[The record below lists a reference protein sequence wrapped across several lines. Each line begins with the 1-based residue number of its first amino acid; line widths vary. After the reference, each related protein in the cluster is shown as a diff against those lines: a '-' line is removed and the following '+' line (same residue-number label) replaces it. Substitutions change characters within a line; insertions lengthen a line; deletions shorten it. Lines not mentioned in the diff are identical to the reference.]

1 MGQDY
6 ILIQNL
12 RQLLLRQPGL
22 FPNQLYILAD
32 RQIERLFFSHSSTP
46 SMPAGVMFG
55 AESADMCASCGDDS
69 NHCPRLIGNGDFIE
83 TGAPSVL

>member
-22 FPNQLYILAD
+22 SPNQLYILAD
-32 RQIERLFFSHSSTP
+32 RQIERLFFSHSNAP
-46 SMPAGVMFG
+46 SMPAGVMFR

-69 NHCPRLIGNGDFIE
+69 NHCPRLIGDGDFIE
-83 TGAPSVL
+83 TGAPPVL